1 MNMYSNDDN
10 LISYHRWDK
19 TDKES
24 GKMCCEF
31 YINGTDEELNK
42 LNELFEYWRNEYPD
56 KSFDDFDEYAIY
68 SGIIVRD
75 PPILN
80 TLEYH
85 KSSTVDIDA
94 VSIAFKK
101 LGAENSICLA
111 ADSSVYGD
119 CGGGCMK
126 ELSLSVYEDGKVE
139 IMAENQSDYFRAFD
153 DLSNVLSKIPTE
165 LLIKSLPK
173 DAIKEIQKSTKKSK
187 EAVNATHNCSECNEL
202 L

>member
-1 MNMYSNDDN
+1 MNMYSNDKSLVN
-10 LISYHRWDK
+10 YHGWNKKDR
-19 TDKES
+19 ES

-42 LNELFEYWRNEYPD
+42 LNELFEYWRDEYPD
-56 KSFDDFDEYAIY
+56 KSFDDFDEYARRN
-68 SGIIVRD
+68 GIIVRD
-75 PPILN
+75 PLTLD

-85 KSSTVDIDA
+85 RSSTVDVDA
-94 VSIAFKK
+94 ASIALKR

-111 ADSSVYGD
+111 GDSSVYGD

-173 DAIKEIQKSTKKSK
+173 DAVKEIQKSAKKSRDV
-187 EAVNATHNCSECNEL
+187 ER
-202 L
+202 